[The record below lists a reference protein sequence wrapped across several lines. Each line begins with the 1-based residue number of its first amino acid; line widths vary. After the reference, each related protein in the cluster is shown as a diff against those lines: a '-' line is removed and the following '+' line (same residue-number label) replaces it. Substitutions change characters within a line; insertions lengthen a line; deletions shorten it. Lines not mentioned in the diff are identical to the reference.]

1 MEVLIQTVTVGF
13 SQVFQPANLL
23 LLFIGV
29 LWGMIFGAI
38 PGLTATMG
46 VALAIPFTFSMKPI
60 SGLVLLTG
68 IYIGGV
74 SGGFISATL
83 LNMPGTPSSITTCFD
98 AHPMSKQGKS
108 GLALSLGLF
117 SSFFG
122 GIVGVIFMI
131 SLASLIARAALK
143 FGPFEYFSLAVMAFV
158 AVSSM
163 LGGNIVKN
171 LIGIALGLLL
181 SCIGPDPITS
191 IPRLTFRFSE
201 LQSGI
206 SLLPLLVGLFCMPE
220 IIVDIESEVE
230 RIVPKESL
238 GMKLSDVL
246 QAAKILFKQIG
257 NALRSFVVGFIIGVF
272 PGIGGATAN
281 IISYGLARSSS
292 KHPEKF
298 GTGIP
303 DGIIASEVSNN
314 ASIGGAMVPL
324 LALGIPGDAVTA
336 ILLGG
341 FIIHGINPGPLM
353 FKYNPD
359 LVFGVYAA
367 QFWGNVVMLL
377 LGISLMKFYIYSL
390 SFPKQYLLPLIT
402 VCAAVGAFGLN
413 NRIFDIWVML
423 IFGIVGY
430 VLKKLD
436 FPVLPIIIA
445 FVLGPI
451 AESNL
456 RQGLTASAGSFLPIF
471 TRPLSL
477 TLLILA
483 AFLFVLG
490 RILVKKGE
498 SARC

>member
-1 MEVLIQTVTVGF
+1 MEVLTQTVTVGF
-13 SQVFQPANLL
+13 TQIFQPWNLL

-108 GLALSLGLF
+108 GLALALGLF

-122 GIVGVIFMI
+122 GILGVVFLI

-163 LGGNIVKN
+163 LGGNILKN
-171 LIGIALGLLL
+171 LIGVALGLLL
-181 SCIGPDPITS
+181 GCIGADPITS
-191 IPRLTFRFSE
+191 IPRLTFRFHE
-201 LQSGI
+201 LQNGI
-206 SLLPLLVGLFCMPE
+206 ALLPLLVGLFCVSE
-220 IIVDIESEVE
+220 IIADIESEIE
-230 RIVPKESL
+230 RIVPSESRA
-238 GMKLSDVL
+238 MKFSEVIE
-246 QAAKILFKQIG
+246 AAKIFFKQLG
-257 NALRSFVVGFIIGVF
+257 NVLRSFAVGFIIGVF

-281 IISYGLARSSS
+281 IISYGLARSNS

-314 ASIGGAMVPL
+314 ASVGGAMVPL

-341 FIIHGINPGPLM
+341 FLIHGINPGPLM
-353 FKYNPD
+353 FRYNPD

-367 QFWGNVVMLL
+367 QFWGNIVMLF
-377 LGISLMKFYIYSL
+377 LGTVLMKFYIYSL
-390 SFPKQYLLPLIT
+390 SFPNQYLLPLIT

-413 NRIFDIWVML
+413 NRVFDIWVML

-456 RQGLTASAGSFLPIF
+456 RQGLTASAGRFSPIF

-477 TLLILA
+477 MLLIFA
-483 AFLFVLG
+483 VFLFVLG
-490 RILVKKGE
+490 RILVRKGE
-498 SARC
+498 CKS